1 VERIVVNERKRVKS
15 VSESERIQC
24 GFGFAMIIVV
34 VELGKVSQL
43 RVSTLNH
50 TAQNL
55 FFDKTAQIF
64 FFHNLYFFL
73 LG

>member
-43 RVSTLNH
+43 RVSN
-50 TAQNL
+50 
-55 FFDKTAQIF
+55 
-64 FFHNLYFFL
+64 
-73 LG
+73 